1 MEDVKEERR
10 DVGGLQLEEEL
21 FALFFRKEVIAEGGA
36 LAAAISVRDESKTV
50 NQGETVGEE
59 R

>member
-21 FALFFRKEVIAEGGA
+21 FALFFREEVIAEGRA